1 MLDRDRVAVSGA
13 RADARIQMLTKYKTG
28 LQSFAQTGDIKYLL
42 ALFRHLIDAADVAG
56 DK

>member
-1 MLDRDRVAVSGA
+1 MLDRDRVAIGGA
-13 RADARIQMLTKYKTG
+13 RSDARIQMLTKYKTG